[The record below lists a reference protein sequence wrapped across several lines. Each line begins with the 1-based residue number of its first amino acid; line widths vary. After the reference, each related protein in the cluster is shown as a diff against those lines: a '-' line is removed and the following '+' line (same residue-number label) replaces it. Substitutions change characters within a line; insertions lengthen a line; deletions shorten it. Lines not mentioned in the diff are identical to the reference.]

1 MKVEI
6 KITPDL
12 AHLVSMAEKKNLG
25 AELLYL
31 ALLDMKENRKST
43 ILASTQVTSKDLNI
57 N

>member
-31 ALLDMKENRKST
+31 ALLDMKENRNST
-43 ILASTQVTSKDLNI
+43 ILASTQVASKDLNI